1 MSVAVISW
9 SRDVD
14 LSQMDARCL
23 RLLLHSAAWCRLP
36 VQLLKHS
43 CFKSYCFLRLP
54 TVTILLHLTHP
65 RSVALQLTHLLCV
78 GVTSFVWKVFSR
90 LRNRLE
96 FGGFSGFA
104 SLSSTGL
111 TSFQAFTSWD
121 KIPSL
126 AILRVLLL
134 GLLLCPLVCRA
145 RLSHFLTRPS
155 PKCLQRLHVVHELL
169 EKFVNSRRLGPCND
183 G

>member
-14 LSQMDARCL
+14 LSQMDVRCL

-104 SLSSTGL
+104 SLSSTEIDFFS
-111 TSFQAFTSWD
+111 SFHQ
-121 KIPSL
+121 
-126 AILRVLLL
+126 LRKNSQSCHSS
-134 GLLLCPLVCRA
+134 GP
-145 RLSHFLTRPS
+145 LTRSAFVPFSLSSTPLTFPDTSISQVSSAIAHCRRAS
-155 PKCLQRLHVVHELL
+155 PKIREFSPVRSL
-169 EKFVNSRRLGPCND
+169 
-183 G
+183 